1 MAKIKIICDSAADI
15 PVDVAE
21 NLGIRVL
28 PLWYTFDGEN
38 YLADGIDMTKTEF
51 FNKMREE
58 KVLPKTSQ
66 VTAPQWEEAFREE
79 IANGADSILCF
90 TMSSAA
96 SGTCQSANIAKNE
109 ILADNPDA
117 DITIIDS
124 MALSFTYGLAITKV
138 APMVNEG
145 KTVEEIIAEYERIM
159 SKEVY
164 FFLVEDLE
172 FLKKG
177 GRINLAT
184 LALANIMD
192 IKPVLTLRDGL
203 VVSCDK
209 IRGGKRL
216 YDKFMQMYKD
226 KGYVLEGKDIFVVH
240 SLTEDKKESFV
251 EAAKEAFN
259 PASVTVL
266 ELGSTIGAHAGPGL
280 SAVVYIKD

>member
-15 PVDVAE
+15 PKETAE
-21 NLGIRVL
+21 KFGIRVM

-38 YLADGIDMTKTEF
+38 YMADGIDMTNKEF
-51 FNKMREE
+51 FDKMRTE
-58 KVLPKTSQ
+58 KSLPKTSQ

-79 IANGADSILCF
+79 LEGGADEILCF

-109 ILADNPDA
+109 VLADFPDA
-117 DITIIDS
+117 DITIVDS

-145 KTVEEIIAEYERIM
+145 KSGSEIIEEYNRIM
-159 SKEVY
+159 SKMVY

-172 FLKKG
+172 YLKKG

-184 LALANIMD
+184 LTLANIMD
-192 IKPVLTLRDGL
+192 IKPILTLRDGL

-226 KGYVLEGKDIFVVH
+226 KGYMLEGKDIYVVH
-240 SLTEDKKESFV
+240 SLEDERAEAFC
-251 EAAKEAFN
+251 EAANAAFN
-259 PASVTVL
+259 PSKINVI
-266 ELGSTIGAHAGPGL
+266 ELGPTIGSHAGPGL
-280 SAVVYIKD
+280 SAIVYIKD

>member
-15 PVDVAE
+15 PKETAE
-21 NLGIRVL
+21 RLGIRVM

-38 YLADGIDMTKTEF
+38 YLADGIDMTKKEF
-51 FNKMREE
+51 FDKMRNE

-79 IANGADSILCF
+79 LESNDSILCF

-109 ILADNPDA
+109 ILSENPDA
-117 DITIIDS
+117 DITIVDS
-124 MALSFTYGLAITKV
+124 MSFSYAYGLVIEKI

-145 KTVEEIIAEYERIM
+145 KTVSEIVEEYEKIA
-159 SKEVY
+159 SKMVY

-172 FLKKG
+172 YLKKG

-184 LALANIMD
+184 LTLANLMD
-192 IKPVLTLRDGL
+192 IKPILTLRDGL

-209 IRGGKRL
+209 IRGGKKL

-226 KGYVLEGKDIFVVH
+226 KGYMLEGKEIYVVH
-240 SLTEDKKESFV
+240 SLTDDRLEAFA
-251 EAAKEAFN
+251 EAAKQAFN
-259 PASVTVL
+259 PASVNIV
-266 ELGSTIGAHAGPGL
+266 ELGATIGAHGGPGL

>member
-1 MAKIKIICDSAADI
+1 MTKIKIICDSAADI
-15 PVDVAE
+15 PKATAE
-21 NLGIRVL
+21 ELGIRVL

-38 YLADGIDMTKTEF
+38 YMADGIDMTNREF
-51 FNKMREE
+51 FDKMRTE
-58 KVLPKTSQ
+58 KNLPKTSQ

-79 IANGADSILCF
+79 LEGGADEILCF

-109 ILADNPDA
+109 VLADFPDA
-117 DITIIDS
+117 DITIVDS

-145 KTVEEIIAEYERIM
+145 KSVEEIVAEYEKIM
-159 SKEVY
+159 SKMVY

-172 FLKKG
+172 YLKKG

-184 LALANIMD
+184 LTLANIMD
-192 IKPVLTLRDGL
+192 IKPVLTIRDGL

-209 IRGGKRL
+209 IRGGKKL

-226 KGYVLEGKDIFVVH
+226 KGHILEGKELYVVH
-240 SLTEDKKESFV
+240 SLEDDVAEDFCNK
-251 EAAKEAFN
+251 ANEAFN
-259 PASVTVL
+259 PSGIYKI
-266 ELGSTIGAHAGPGL
+266 ELGTTIGSHAGPGV
-280 SAVVYIKD
+280 SAIVYIKD

>member
-15 PVDVAE
+15 PKETAE
-21 NLGIRVL
+21 KLGIRVM

-38 YLADGIDMTKTEF
+38 YLSDGIDLTNKEF
-51 FNKMREE
+51 FCKMRSE
-58 KVLPKTSQ
+58 KAIPKTSQ
-66 VTAPQWEEAFREE
+66 VTAPQWEEAFRQELE
-79 IANGADSILCF
+79 NADSILCF

-109 ILADNPDA
+109 ILSENPDA
-117 DITIIDS
+117 DITIVDS

-145 KTVEEIIAEYERIM
+145 KTVEEIVEEFNLLM
-159 SKEVY
+159 SKMVY

-172 FLKKG
+172 YLKRG

-184 LALANIMD
+184 LTLANIMD
-192 IKPVLTLRDGL
+192 IKPVLTLKDGL

-226 KGYVLEGKDIFVVH
+226 KGYVLSGKEIYVVN
-240 SLTEDKKESFV
+240 SLEDDRLDAFC
-251 EAAKEAFN
+251 EAARLAFE
-259 PASVTVL
+259 PSEITPI
-266 ELGSTIGAHAGPGL
+266 ELGATIGAHAGPGVC
-280 SAVVYIKD
+280 AIVYIKD

>member
-15 PVDVAE
+15 PKETAE
-21 NLGIRVL
+21 KLGIRVM

-38 YLADGIDMTKTEF
+38 YLADGIDLSNKEF
-51 FNKMREE
+51 FDKMRNE
-58 KVLPKTSQ
+58 KILPKTSQ

-79 IANGADSILCF
+79 LKESDSIICF

-109 ILADNPDA
+109 ILSENPDA
-117 DITIIDS
+117 DITIVDS

-138 APMVNEG
+138 APMVKEG
-145 KTVEEIIAEYERIM
+145 KTVEEIIREYNLLM
-159 SKEVY
+159 SKMVY

-172 FLKKG
+172 YLKKG

-184 LALANIMD
+184 LTLANIMD
-192 IKPVLTLRDGL
+192 IKPVLTLREGL

-209 IRGGKRL
+209 IRGGKKL

-226 KGYVLEGKDIFVVH
+226 KGYVLDGKEIYAVH
-240 SLTEDKKESFV
+240 SLEDERRDAFT
-251 EAAKEAFN
+251 EAAKDAFN
-259 PASVTVL
+259 PSKINVL
-266 ELGSTIGAHAGPGL
+266 ELGATIGAHAGPGL
-280 SAVVYIKD
+280 SAIVYIKD

>member
-15 PVDVAE
+15 PKETAE
-21 NLGIRVL
+21 KLGIRVM

-38 YLADGIDMTKTEF
+38 YLADGIDLSNKEF
-51 FNKMREE
+51 FDKMRNE
-58 KVLPKTSQ
+58 KILPKTSQ

-79 IANGADSILCF
+79 LKEADSIICF

-109 ILADNPDA
+109 ILSENPDA
-117 DITIIDS
+117 DITIVDS

-138 APMVNEG
+138 APMVKEG
-145 KTVEEIIAEYERIM
+145 KTVEEIIREYNLLM
-159 SKEVY
+159 SKMVY

-172 FLKKG
+172 YLKKG

-184 LALANIMD
+184 LTLANIMD
-192 IKPVLTLRDGL
+192 IKPVLTLREGL

-209 IRGGKRL
+209 IRGGKKL

-226 KGYVLEGKDIFVVH
+226 KGYVLDGKEIYVVH
-240 SLTEDKKESFV
+240 SLEDERRDAFT

-259 PASVTVL
+259 PSKIDVL
-266 ELGSTIGAHAGPGL
+266 ELGATIGAHAGPGL
-280 SAVVYIKD
+280 SAIVYIKD

>member
-1 MAKIKIICDSAADI
+1 MARIKIICDSAADI
-15 PVDVAE
+15 PRETAE
-21 NLGIRVL
+21 KLGIRVM

-38 YLADGIDMTKTEF
+38 YLADGIDMTNKDF
-51 FNKMREE
+51 FDKMRTD

-79 IANGADSILCF
+79 LKEADSILCF

-109 ILADNPDA
+109 ILSENPDA
-117 DITIIDS
+117 DITIVDS

-145 KTVEEIIAEYERIM
+145 KTVEEIVKEYNLIM
-159 SKEVY
+159 SKMVY

-172 FLKKG
+172 YLKKG

-184 LALANIMD
+184 LTLANIMD
-192 IKPVLTLRDGL
+192 IKPVLTLKDGL

-226 KGYVLEGKDIFVVH
+226 KGYVLTGKEIYVVH
-240 SLTEDKKESFV
+240 SLTEDRALAFC
-251 EAAKEAFN
+251 EAAQTAFE
-259 PASVTVL
+259 PAAMNVL
-266 ELGSTIGAHAGPGL
+266 ELGATIGAHAGPGL

>member
-15 PVDVAE
+15 PAE
-21 NLGIRVL
+21 IAKELDIRVM

-38 YLADGIDMTKTEF
+38 YLADGIDLTKKEF

-58 KVLPKTSQ
+58 KIVPKTSQ

-79 IANGADSILCF
+79 LKNNESIICF

-109 ILADNPDA
+109 ILADFPDA
-117 DITIIDS
+117 DITIVDS
-124 MALSFTYGLAITKV
+124 MALSFTYGLAITKI

-145 KTVEEIIAEYERIM
+145 KSVAEIVDEFNRIM
-159 SKEVY
+159 SKMVY
-164 FFLVEDLE
+164 YFLVEDLE
-172 FLKKG
+172 YLKKG

-184 LALANIMD
+184 LTLANIMD
-192 IKPVLTLRDGL
+192 IKPILTLRDGL

-226 KGYVLEGKDIFVVH
+226 KGHILDGKELYFVH
-240 SLTEDKKESFV
+240 SLEDDRA
-251 EAAKEAFN
+251 EAFYDAANAAFN
-259 PASVTVL
+259 PSKINVV
-266 ELGSTIGAHAGPGL
+266 ELGATIGSHAGPGL
-280 SAVVYIKD
+280 SAIVYIKD

>member
-15 PVDVAE
+15 PAE
-21 NLGIRVL
+21 IAKELDIRVM

-38 YLADGIDMTKTEF
+38 YLADGIDLTKKEF

-58 KVLPKTSQ
+58 KTVPKTSQ

-79 IANGADSILCF
+79 LESNDSILCF

-117 DITIIDS
+117 DITIVDS
-124 MALSFTYGLAITKV
+124 MALSFTYGLAITKI
-138 APMVNEG
+138 APMIGEG
-145 KTVEEIIAEYERIM
+145 KSVGEIVDEFNRIM
-159 SKEVY
+159 SKMVY
-164 FFLVEDLE
+164 FFLVENLE
-172 FLKKG
+172 YLKKG

-184 LALANIMD
+184 LTLANIMD
-192 IKPVLTLRDGL
+192 IKPILTIRDGL

-226 KGYVLEGKDIFVVH
+226 KGHMLEGKEFYVVH
-240 SLTEDKKESFV
+240 SLADDRLEAFT
-251 EAAKEAFN
+251 EAANAAFN
-259 PASVTVL
+259 PSSVNVV
-266 ELGSTIGAHAGPGL
+266 ELGATIGSHAGPGL
-280 SAVVYIKD
+280 SAIVYIKD

>member
-15 PVDVAE
+15 PKETAE
-21 NLGIRVL
+21 KLGIRVM

-38 YLADGIDMTKTEF
+38 YLADGIDLSNKEF
-51 FNKMREE
+51 FDKMRNE
-58 KVLPKTSQ
+58 KILPKTSQ

-79 IANGADSILCF
+79 LKESDSIICF

-109 ILADNPDA
+109 ILSENPDA
-117 DITIIDS
+117 DITIVDS

-138 APMVNEG
+138 APMVKEG
-145 KTVEEIIAEYERIM
+145 KTVEEIIREYNLLM
-159 SKEVY
+159 SKMVY

-172 FLKKG
+172 YLKKG

-184 LALANIMD
+184 LTLANIMD
-192 IKPVLTLRDGL
+192 IKPVLTLREGL

-209 IRGGKRL
+209 IRGGKKL

-226 KGYVLEGKDIFVVH
+226 KGYVLDGKEIYVVH
-240 SLTEDKKESFV
+240 SLEDERRDAFT
-251 EAAKEAFN
+251 EAAKDAFN
-259 PASVTVL
+259 PSKINVL
-266 ELGSTIGAHAGPGL
+266 ELGATIGAHAGPGL
-280 SAVVYIKD
+280 SAIVYIKD